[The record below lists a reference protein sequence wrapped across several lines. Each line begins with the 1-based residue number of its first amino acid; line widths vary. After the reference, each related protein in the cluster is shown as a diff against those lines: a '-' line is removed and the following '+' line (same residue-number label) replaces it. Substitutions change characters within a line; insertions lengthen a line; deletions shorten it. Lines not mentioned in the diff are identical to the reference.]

1 MLMGGV
7 KCGGD
12 QPRFHISGLYEVLRN
27 VLSPSQVG
35 TPASGA
41 RHGID
46 QEAKTISRV
55 H

>member
-1 MLMGGV
+1 MLIGGV
-7 KCGGD
+7 KRGGD
-12 QPRFHISGLYEVLRN
+12 QRRFHISGLYEVLRN

-41 RHGID
+41 RDVID
-46 QEAKTISRV
+46 QEAKTSSQV